1 MLPFRIVSNTINN
14 NQHYRNFMKYPL
26 VTNWGW
32 LISFF
37 MISIFNGCMINVSKV
52 EPIFLQPSQLKPLL
66 VIYFAIYPL
75 AATVYIF
82 FKSTKV
88 LISVLIGSQFL
99 LAAVLC
105 YLNLPA
111 LNPLF
116 VGLLGFNIL
125 LFVFVLI
132 FVCKTRGIVV
142 PVFILFFTITLTV
155 VGLGAWAFQLIWYCN
170 LIVTNNKAGRQL
182 RNVLNSFDAAMVSL
196 SGIAAIGLAIGWVMG
211 GFSG

>member
-1 MLPFRIVSNTINN
+1 
-14 NQHYRNFMKYPL
+14 MKYPL

-75 AATVYIF
+75 AATIYIF
-82 FKSTKV
+82 FKSTKI

-105 YLNLPA
+105 YLKLPA

-142 PVFILFFTITLTV
+142 PAFILFFTITLTV
-155 VGLGAWAFQLIWYCN
+155 VGLGQWAFQLIWYCN

-182 RNVLNSFDAAMVSL
+182 RNALDSFDAAMVSL
-196 SGIAAIGLAIGWVMG
+196 SGIAAIGLAIGWAIG

>member
-1 MLPFRIVSNTINN
+1 
-14 NQHYRNFMKYPL
+14 MKYPL

-37 MISIFNGCMINVSKV
+37 MISIFNGCMINVSEV

-66 VIYFAIYPL
+66 VIYFAVYPL

-142 PVFILFFTITLTV
+142 PAFILFFTITLTV
-155 VGLGAWAFQLIWYCN
+155 VGLGQWAFQLIWYCN

-182 RNVLNSFDAAMVSL
+182 RNVLDSFDAAMVSL